1 MISVLSDMCAAR
13 IFADQLKSRQWVW
26 ITAEIRE
33 EYAREY
39 GEEGPVLRGISFEE
53 AEKPEDEVVY
63 FN

>member
-1 MISVLSDMCAAR
+1 MPRGFCRSAEVPSV
-13 IFADQLKSRQWVW
+13 VW
-26 ITAEIRE
+26 ITAEIHE

-63 FN
+63 LTNVFLMSNE